1 MSLIQLR
8 DVKLGFGGPSI
19 LAGIN
24 LVIESG
30 ERVCLVGRNGA
41 GKSTLFKILAGQLT
55 AEEGT
60 VQRQQELRT
69 ALLDQ
74 QVVEIDDQ
82 DTVFDVIASGLPE
95 CGRLLQRFHHL
106 SLELSESSDS
116 NQLAELET
124 IQHQLETNGGWSLQQ
139 RVTTAVSRF
148 GLDAES
154 LFNTLSGGQKRR
166 ALLAQALVTEPD
178 LLLLDEPTN
187 HLDIA
192 SIEWLEQFLLGYRG
206 TLMFVSHDRQF
217 VQSMATRIIDLD
229 RGQLTDWPGDYS
241 KYVAGKEAWLENEAN
256 EAAEFDKKLA
266 KEETWIRQGIKAR
279 RTRNEGRVRVLKKL
293 REEQRQRRNR
303 SGSAK
308 FHELEQSRSGK
319 LVIEAKDACL
329 SYYTQPIIKSFS
341 TTILRGDKIGILGP
355 NGCGKSTLLKL
366 LLGELKPDTGSIR
379 LGSNLTIAYFDQMR
393 SQLDRNKSVI
403 DNLADGREKI
413 TINGH
418 ERHVISYLQDFLF
431 SPERTR
437 TPVKAL
443 SGGESNRLL
452 LAKLFSKPANLLVL
466 DEPTND
472 LDVDTLELLEGLLVE
487 YKGTLLLVS
496 HDRIFLDNVVTST
509 LVFDNQGQI
518 REYIGGYQDWLRQ
531 RPSKSETATRATAN
545 KTESSQQKASTKK
558 LAYKDQRELTELP
571 ARIEKLEQQQS
582 ELHLKLSDPIFYQN
596 NSDKVAS
603 FKDQLT
609 HLETELASAY
619 ARWEAL
625 EGNA

>member
-1 MSLIQLR
+1 MPLIQLR

-19 LAGIN
+19 LAGVN
-24 LVIESG
+24 LVIEAG

-60 VQRQQELRT
+60 VQRQQGLRT

-82 DTVFDVIASGLPE
+82 ATVFDVIASGLPE
-95 CGRLLQRFHHL
+95 CGRLLQRFHQL
-106 SLELSESSDS
+106 SQQLSDS
-116 NQLAELET
+116 ADSSQLAELES
-124 IQHQLETNGGWSLQQ
+124 IQHQLEANGGWSLQQ
-139 RVTTAVSRF
+139 RVNSAVSRF

-192 SIEWLEQFLLGYRG
+192 SIEWLEQFLLSFRG

-241 KYVAGKEAWLENEAN
+241 KYVAGKETWLENEAN
-256 EAAEFDKKLA
+256 EAAAFDKKLA

-279 RTRNEGRVRVLKKL
+279 RTRNEGRVRALKKL

-303 SGSAK
+303 SGSTK

-319 LVIEAKDACL
+319 LVIEVKDACL
-329 SYYTQPIIKSFS
+329 SYYTQPIIKPFS
-341 TTILRGDKIGILGP
+341 TTIIRGDKIGILGP

-366 LLGELKPDTGSIR
+366 LLGDLKPDTGSIH

-472 LDVDTLELLEGLLVE
+472 LDVDTLELLEGLLVD

-509 LVFDNQGQI
+509 LVFENHSQI

-531 RPSKSETATRATAN
+531 RRSESDTAPKTTSNKSNTT
-545 KTESSQQKASTKK
+545 QQIPAKK
-558 LAYKDQRELTELP
+558 LGYKEQRELKELP
-571 ARIEKLEQQQS
+571 KHIEKLEQQQS
-582 ELHLKLSDPIFYQN
+582 ELHLKLSDPSFYKKN
-596 NSDKVAS
+596 IDEVAS
-603 FKDQLT
+603 LKEQLT
-609 HLETELASAY
+609 NIETELTTAY
-619 ARWEAL
+619 TRWEAL
-625 EGNA
+625 EDND

>member
-1 MSLIQLR
+1 MPLIQLR

-19 LAGIN
+19 LAGVN
-24 LVIESG
+24 LVIEAG

-60 VQRQQELRT
+60 VQRQQGLRT

-82 DTVFDVIASGLPE
+82 ATVFDVIASGLPE
-95 CGRLLQRFHHL
+95 CGRLLQRFHQL
-106 SLELSESSDS
+106 SQQLSDS
-116 NQLAELET
+116 ADSSQLAELES
-124 IQHQLETNGGWSLQQ
+124 IQHQLEANGGWSLQQ
-139 RVTTAVSRF
+139 RVNSAVSRF

-192 SIEWLEQFLLGYRG
+192 SIEWLEQFLLSFRG

-241 KYVAGKEAWLENEAN
+241 KYVAGKETWLENEAN
-256 EAAEFDKKLA
+256 EAAAFDKKLA

-279 RTRNEGRVRVLKKL
+279 RTRNEGRVRALKKL

-319 LVIEAKDACL
+319 LVIEVKDACL
-329 SYYTQPIIKSFS
+329 SYYTKPIIKPFS
-341 TTILRGDKIGILGP
+341 TTIIRGDKIGILGP

-366 LLGELKPDTGSIR
+366 LLGDLKPDTGSIH

-509 LVFDNQGQI
+509 LVFENQGQI

-531 RPSKSETATRATAN
+531 RQSESDTAPKTTSNKSKTT
-545 KTESSQQKASTKK
+545 QQSPEKK
-558 LAYKDQRELTELP
+558 LGYKEQRELNELP
-571 ARIEKLEQQQS
+571 KHIEKLEKLQS
-582 ELHLKLSDPIFYQN
+582 ELHLKLSDPSFYKK
-596 NSDKVAS
+596 NSDEVNSLKE
-603 FKDQLT
+603 QLT
-609 HLETELASAY
+609 NLEAELTTAY
-619 ARWEAL
+619 TRWEVL